1 MYTQICPAYIQQF
14 SQKSAHLHISTSAH
28 LTNICTFKTMEPV
41 QALQK
46 YFGYSGFRH
55 EQGAIIN
62 HVLNKKDVLAL
73 MPTGGGKSICYQ
85 LPAVMLNGL
94 TIVISPLIALM
105 KDQVDSLNVNGIPAA
120 FYNSSQSS
128 QEQIALTTKLRNNQ
142 IKLLYLAPER
152 LFANEGKLIDF
163 LKALPV
169 SLIAIDEAHCISHW
183 GHDFRPEYLALAG
196 LKREFPDIPL
206 IALTAT
212 ADKLTKK
219 DILEKL
225 GLKNPAIFISSFNR
239 ANITYRVVPKKNSF
253 NQLLAFLDDRR
264 EESGIIYCLSR
275 KSTESLAADL
285 KKEGF
290 LAEAYHAGLDNALK
304 ARTQE
309 AFLRDEIRII
319 VATIAFGMGI
329 NKSNVRYVV
338 HVDMPKNIEG
348 YYQETGRAGRDGLP
362 SDALLL
368 YSPGDANK
376 LKQFAM
382 IEDNPEQ
389 SRIMLNK
396 LNDMVHYCQLHAC
409 RRQFL
414 LKYFEEDFPPNCGS
428 CDFCLTE
435 FKKFDGTLIA
445 QKALSAV
452 ARLKERFG
460 YTYVIDLLRGSKNE
474 KIREE
479 HKQLKTYGI
488 GADISKAD
496 WFRYLRELT
505 ALGYLQ
511 VTDDAYPVLK
521 LTPKSD
527 AVLKGLEKVE
537 LVEFETTE
545 EHQPATTLPFETA
558 LFNELKNIRRDIA
571 QHENVPPYVILSDAT
586 LQEIATYLPQSLD
599 EMRLISGF
607 GDIKLARYGREFLLP
622 VKSYSAKNGLSS
634 KIKQKVAKRERST
647 KTTGTTKSNRP
658 SDTALE
664 TFNLYKAK
672 KTVVEIAALRGLT
685 TATIEGHLS
694 LYIYNGT
701 IDVNELVNDEKKQ
714 LIKDAV
720 ESYGD
725 EKLGPLKEV
734 LGEGVSYGDIKAV
747 LAWMRKE
754 GSI

>member
-1 MYTQICPAYIQQF
+1 
-14 SQKSAHLHISTSAH
+14 
-28 LTNICTFKTMEPV
+28 MEPV

-46 YFGYSGFRH
+46 YFGYSAFRYQQ
-55 EQGAIIN
+55 EAIIQ
-62 HVLNKKDVLAL
+62 HVLNKKDVLTL
-73 MPTGGGKSICYQ
+73 MPTGGGKSLCYQ
-85 LPAVMLNGL
+85 LPAVLLDGL

-120 FYNSSQSS
+120 FFNSSQTPD
-128 QEQIALTTKLRNNQ
+128 EQIQLTTKLRNNQ

-152 LFANEGKLIDF
+152 LFGNESKLITF

-196 LKREFPDIPL
+196 LKNEFPAIPV

-225 GLKNPAIFISSFNR
+225 NLKDPEIFISSFNR

-253 NQLLAFLDDRR
+253 NQLLAFLDERKDD
-264 EESGIIYCLSR
+264 SGIIYCLSR
-275 KSTESLAADL
+275 KSTEALAADL
-285 KKEGF
+285 KAEGF
-290 LAEAYHAGLDNALK
+290 LAEAYHAGLDNAVK

-309 AFLRDEIRII
+309 AFLRDDVKII

-368 YSPGDANK
+368 YSPGDAIK

-382 IEDNPEQ
+382 IDDNPAQ

-396 LNDMVHYCQLHAC
+396 LNDMVRYCQLQAC

-414 LKYFEEDFPPNCGS
+414 LKYFEEDFPPGCGS
-428 CDFCLTE
+428 CDICLTE

-445 QKALSAV
+445 QKVLSAV
-452 ARLKERFG
+452 TRLKEPFG
-460 YTYVIDLLRGSKNE
+460 TNYVIDFLRGSRSE

-488 GADISKAD
+488 GADIAKND
-496 WFRYLRELT
+496 WSRYIRELT
-505 ALGYLQ
+505 TMGYLQ
-511 VTDDAYPVLK
+511 VTDDAFPVLK
-521 LTPKSD
+521 LTSTSETI
-527 AVLKGLEKVE
+527 LKGQQKVE
-537 LVEFETTE
+537 FIESQTTQ
-545 EHQPATTLPFETA
+545 EHKPAEALPYEA
-558 LFNELKNIRRDIA
+558 DLLAEIKNIRRDIA
-571 QHENVPPYVILSDAT
+571 LHENIPAYIILSDAT
-586 LQEIATYLPQSLD
+586 LLEIATYLPQSLD
-599 EMRLISGF
+599 ELRLISGF

-622 VKSYSAKNGLSS
+622 VKNYCERNKLVS
-634 KIKQKVAKRERST
+634 KIKSKTSKRERKVRTENST
-647 KTTGTTKSNRP
+647 NGVRSSN
-658 SDTALE
+658 TAFDSF
-664 TFNLYKAK
+664 TLYKSG
-672 KTVVEIAALRGLT
+672 KTIAEIATERNLA
-685 TATIEGHLS
+685 ASTIEGHLS
-694 LYIYNGT
+694 YYIYTGA
-701 IDVNELVNDEKKQ
+701 IDVLEMVSEEKKL
-714 LIKDAV
+714 LIKDAI
-720 ESYGD
+720 ESYGA
-725 EKLGPLKEV
+725 EKLGPLKEI
-734 LGEGVSYGDIKAV
+734 LGEGYSYGEIRAV
-747 LAWMRKE
+747 IAWMRKI
-754 GSI
+754 GTI